1 MSENILTFWWTN
13 TKSCCSLIYLANIYW
28 AFYNVTGKVLAP
40 GIWQWSRFLSV
51 LHGTSIS
58 LGTQKI
64 NKINDTSSGT
74 NKFYEENKAGQGVRK
89 ETGGQGTLI
98 LDKDGQGKV
107 SEEVTFD
114 QRWEWLRP
122 KDIRWNSKFK
132 ALQCYLWSTFG

>member
-1 MSENILTFWWTN
+1 M
-13 TKSCCSLIYLANIYW
+13 
-28 AFYNVTGKVLAP
+28 
-40 GIWQWSRFLSV
+40 

-114 QRWEWLRP
+114 QR
-122 KDIRWNSKFK
+122 
-132 ALQCYLWSTFG
+132 